1 MIKITGEKNHYNAS
15 IKNYNFYKLNKS
27 NFPTYAEWAVTIM
40 FYEVIHLIER
50 VLAIAP
56 IKEEFKHPHN
66 HVQRYQIMRNLRKYI
81 PKTILKDYRTL
92 KNISVQARYNYGI
105 VDEKIWKEVKNNE
118 YKVLKE
124 HFQTIY
130 KDIKKLLK

>member
-1 MIKITGEKNHYNAS
+1 
-15 IKNYNFYKLNKS
+15 
-27 NFPTYAEWAVTIM
+27 
-40 FYEVIHLIER
+40 
-50 VLAIAP
+50 
-56 IKEEFKHPHN
+56 
-66 HVQRYQIMRNLRKYI
+66 MRNLRKYI